1 MKFTGNKTF
10 VLLAIAATAAM
21 HSFALEI
28 LVRDF
33 RTVKDGKCVL
43 FNIGTAAHGPSSI
56 AEVMRFM
63 PDAKVTFWADAP
75 LSGELASMMSRRFP
89 QMEIVWGSLSSP
101 NAALAAAVARAD
113 ALVLG
118 SSSGVSG
125 GVKRSAR
132 DFRRLHPGK
141 RLGALAMGTPCEDMK
156 TYDFAFFRDELAYSR
171 GREKGWLAPV
181 HGYAPD
187 SVFYFDA
194 VDEKG
199 AEEFMAAHGLVSGRF
214 VCAIPGNRATPRWE
228 FWPDMKT
235 NENYVALNE
244 KSLEPDHAPL
254 RAAIAEAVRRH
265 GVKVLICA
273 EQRTELKLI
282 KSAVYDKLPDDVK
295 AGCACQDEMWGADLA
310 LGVYRKSRLVF
321 GIEMHSQVMT
331 LGSGV
336 PAVLFHHPGFGTK
349 ADMWRTIGVPEWRV
363 DLLKPDASAR
373 AVKVVGEIL
382 SDPAGA
388 AAKTAKVKAFIDDST
403 REMFRRA
410 FPRKPEGGS
419 ASGVAL

>member
-1 MKFTGNKTF
+1 MKSR
-10 VLLAIAATAAM
+10 A
-21 HSFALEI
+21 FALCVAVVASCSASAMEV

-43 FNIGTAAHGPSSI
+43 FNIGTAAHGPSSV
-56 AEVMRFM
+56 AEVMRFL

-75 LSGELASMMSRRFP
+75 LSDELASMMSRRFP
-89 QMEIVWGSLSSP
+89 QMEIVWGDLAKP
-101 NAALAAAVARAD
+101 NAALAAAAKRAD
-113 ALVLG
+113 ALVIG

-132 DFRRLHPGK
+132 AFRRLYPGK

-156 TYDFAFFRDELAYSR
+156 GYDFAFFRDELAYAR

-199 AEEFMAAHGLVSGRF
+199 ASKFMSKNGLVPGRF

-228 FWPDMKT
+228 FWPDMKP
-235 NENYVALNE
+235 NEKSIALND

-254 RAAIAEAVRRH
+254 RAAISEAVRRH

-282 KSAVYDKLPDDVK
+282 KSAVFDKLPEDVK
-295 AGCACQDEMWGADLA
+295 AGCVCQDEMWGADLA

-321 GIEMHSQVMT
+321 GIEMHSQVMA

-363 DLLKPDASAR
+363 DLLRPDATDQ
-373 AVKVVGEIL
+373 AVEVVGAIL
-382 SDPAGA
+382 SSPEAA
-388 AAKTAKVKAFIDDST
+388 AAKTAKVKSFIDEST
-403 REMFRRA
+403 RIMFARA
-410 FPRKPEGGS
+410 FPPGLG
-419 ASGVAL
+419 AAH

>member
-1 MKFTGNKTF
+1 MKARGIA
-10 VLLAIAATAAM
+10 LCLAVAAALHCVSAM
-21 HSFALEI
+21 EV

-43 FNIGTAAHGPSSI
+43 FNIGTAAHGPSSV
-56 AEVMRFM
+56 AEVMRFL

-75 LSGELASMMSRRFP
+75 LSDELASMMSRRFP
-89 QMEIVWGSLSSP
+89 QMEIVWGDLSKP
-101 NAALAAAVARAD
+101 NAALAVAVERAD

-125 GVKRSAR
+125 GVKRAAR
-132 DFRRLHPGK
+132 DFRRLHPEK

-156 TYDFAFFRDELAYSR
+156 NYDFAFFRDELAYAR
-171 GREKGWLAPV
+171 GREKGWLAPIN
-181 HGYAPD
+181 GYAPD
-187 SVFYFDA
+187 SVFYLDT

-199 AEEFMAAHGLVSGRF
+199 AEEFMKAHGLVPGKF

-228 FWPDMKT
+228 FWPNMKP
-235 NENYVALNE
+235 NE
-244 KSLEPDHAPL
+244 KSIAQNEKALEPDHVPL

-282 KSAVYDKLPDDVK
+282 KSAVYDKLPEDVK
-295 AGCACQDEMWGADLA
+295 AGCTCQEEMWGADLA
-310 LGVYRKSRLVF
+310 LGVYRKSALVF
-321 GIEMHSQVMT
+321 GIEMHSQVMA

-363 DLLKPDASAR
+363 DLLKPDASER
-373 AVKVVGEIL
+373 AVEVVGGIL
-382 SDPAGA
+382 ADKSAA
-388 AAKTAKVKAFIDDST
+388 AAKTAKVKAFLDEST
-403 REMFRRA
+403 RTMFSKA
-410 FPRKPEGGS
+410 FPGKVRQ
-419 ASGVAL
+419 

>member
-1 MKFTGNKTF
+1 MKLRKT
-10 VLLAIAATAAM
+10 IASM
-21 HSFALEI
+21 LSSSFAAAALHCASAMEV

-43 FNIGTAAHGPSSI
+43 FNVGTAAHGPSSI
-56 AEVMRFM
+56 AEVMQFL
-63 PDAKVTFWADAP
+63 PGAKVTFWADAP

-89 QMEIVWGSLSSP
+89 QMEIVWGDLSNP
-101 NAALAAAVARAD
+101 NAALAAAVERAD
-113 ALVLG
+113 ALVLA

-132 DFRRLHPGK
+132 LFRKLHPEK

-156 TYDFAFFRDELAYSR
+156 TYDFAFFRDELAYAR
-171 GREKGWLAPV
+171 GREKGWLAPI

-187 SVFYFDA
+187 SVFYLDA

-199 AEEFMAAHGLVSGRF
+199 AEAFMKARGLVPGRF

-228 FWPDMKT
+228 FWPDMT
-235 NENYVALNE
+235 PNEKSIALNE

-265 GVKVLICA
+265 GVKVLVCA

-282 KSAVYDKLPDDVK
+282 RSAVYDRLPEDVK
-295 AGCACQDEMWGADLA
+295 AGCVCQDEMWGADLA
-310 LGVYRKSRLVF
+310 LGVYRKSALVF
-321 GIEMHSQVMT
+321 GIEMHSQVMA

-363 DLLKPDASAR
+363 DLLKPDASER
-373 AVKVVGEIL
+373 AVEVVGGIL
-382 SDPAGA
+382 ADPSAA
-388 AAKTAKVKAFIDDST
+388 AAKTAKVKAFLDEST
-403 REMFRRA
+403 RAMFSKA
-410 FPRKPEGGS
+410 FPGTPTPR
-419 ASGVAL
+419 L

>member
-1 MKFTGNKTF
+1 MKLRKTIARMLSSSF
-10 VLLAIAATAAM
+10 VVAALHCASAM
-21 HSFALEI
+21 EV

-43 FNIGTAAHGPSSI
+43 FNVGTAAHGPSSI
-56 AEVMRFM
+56 AEVMQFL
-63 PDAKVTFWADAP
+63 PGAKVTFWADAP
-75 LSGELASMMSRRFP
+75 LSDELASMMSRRFP
-89 QMEIVWGSLSSP
+89 QMEIVWGDLSNP
-101 NAALAAAVARAD
+101 DAALAAAVERAD
-113 ALVLG
+113 ALVLA

-132 DFRRLHPGK
+132 LFRKLHPEK

-156 TYDFAFFRDELAYSR
+156 TYDFAFFRDELAYAR
-171 GREKGWLAPV
+171 GREKGWLAPI

-187 SVFYFDA
+187 SVFYLDA

-199 AEEFMAAHGLVSGRF
+199 AAAFMKARGLVPGRF

-228 FWPDMKT
+228 FWPDMKP
-235 NENYVALNE
+235 NEKSIALNE

-265 GVKVLICA
+265 GVKVLVCA

-282 KSAVYDKLPDDVK
+282 RSAVYDRLPEDVK
-295 AGCACQDEMWGADLA
+295 AGCVCQDEMWGADLA
-310 LGVYRKSRLVF
+310 LGVYRKSALVF
-321 GIEMHSQVMT
+321 GIEMHSQVMA

-363 DLLKPDASAR
+363 DLLKPDASER
-373 AVKVVGEIL
+373 AVEVVGGIL
-382 SDPAGA
+382 ADPSAA
-388 AAKTAKVKAFIDDST
+388 AAKTAKVKAFLDEST
-403 REMFRRA
+403 RAMFSKA
-410 FPRKPEGGS
+410 FPGTPTPR
-419 ASGVAL
+419 L